1 MFDQLQRAINL
12 SQKTGDKLIV
22 FDSRNP
28 KNSYVLIP
36 FDEYERSMSVEMEDL
51 DEDECECGC
60 CGMSAEADCDD
71 CEGSAEVNY
80 ENSCCDYTDEEFFQ
94 KFDKNEEVEKMD
106 FEIEKEADI
115 VDFNDDYEG
124 ESDFSMPANNDLTEE
139 EQIDKINRVLSMS
152 TEDNLPNENIF
163 DKMDFLEGNFGTE
176 ADTIDNRPARGNH
189 WNIPKNIKEVAEEV
203 IEEDRHYLEE
213 ITF

>member
-1 MFDQLQRAINL
+1 MFNQLQRAINL

-36 FDEYERSMSVEMEDL
+36 FDEYEKSFNEN
-51 DEDECECGC
+51 CECC
-60 CGMSAEADCDD
+60 QEDCDLMD
-71 CEGSAEVNY
+71 EI
-80 ENSCCDYTDEEFFQ
+80 DY
-94 KFDKNEEVEKMD
+94 
-106 FEIEKEADI
+106 
-115 VDFNDDYEG
+115 NDDYSDDEEIFEKYEEDEDDDEG
-124 ESDFSMPANNDLTEE
+124 NFVSNFDTEKPDFSGKYEGDDDYFSTAKNHLTEE

-152 TEDNLPNENIF
+152 SEADLANDDSF
-163 DKMDFLEGNFGTE
+163 DKMDFLQGNF
-176 ADTIDNRPARGNH
+176 DNKSENRASRGNS
-189 WNIPKNIKEVAEEV
+189 WNIPGNIKASAEEV